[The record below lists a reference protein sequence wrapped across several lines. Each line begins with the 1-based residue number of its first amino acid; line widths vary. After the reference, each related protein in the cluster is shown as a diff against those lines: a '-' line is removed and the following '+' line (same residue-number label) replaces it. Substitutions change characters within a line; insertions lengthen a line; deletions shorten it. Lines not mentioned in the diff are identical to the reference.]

1 MWIFMD
7 KIKNKYFTFFATGLF
22 IGGIFGIVLMSILVS
37 YRMDN
42 YIREIKDLNSVIEEN
57 NMELEKIQKFNNTKV
72 LVKKIKVEVV
82 FAKENEKNDITKINL
97 EKNVKE
103 KYNSVLGKE
112 VEKVDV
118 DMLCEIIDNRIMKID
133 DKEYKLTVKKAIIST
148 TVKIYIEARR
158 INN

>member
-1 MWIFMD
+1 MD